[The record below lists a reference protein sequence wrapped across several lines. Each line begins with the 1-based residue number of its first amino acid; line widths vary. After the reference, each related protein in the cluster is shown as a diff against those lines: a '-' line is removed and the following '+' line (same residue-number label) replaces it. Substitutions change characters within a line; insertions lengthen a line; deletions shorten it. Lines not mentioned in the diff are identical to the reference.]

1 MKWKKVAI
9 GCDHAGFELK
19 EILKK
24 YIQEKH
30 IEVEDFGTHSSE
42 SVDYP
47 DYAHPL
53 ANSVESGKNQI
64 GFTICG
70 SGNGINMTLNKY
82 AEIRSALCWNTELAK
97 LARLHNNAN
106 VIALPS
112 RFIDE
117 ETAKECVFEFLN
129 TDFEGGRHER
139 RVEKI
144 KIK

>member
-1 MKWKKVAI
+1 MKIAI
-9 GCDHAGFELK
+9 GCDHAGFVLK
-19 EILKK
+19 EQIKK
-24 YIQEKH
+24 SLEAQK
-30 IEVEDFGTHSSE
+30 IEVEDFGTHSEDSC
-42 SVDYP
+42 DYP
-47 DYAHPL
+47 DIAHPL
-53 ANSVESGKNQI
+53 AKSIIEGKNELGI
-64 GFTICG
+64 AICG